1 MNTLHERLERMRL
14 DQLCP
19 CGRTIGAGGAH
30 TVELHEAHDRRAQA
44 RPRWQQRSLGKDLTG
59 ALR

>member
-1 MNTLHERLERMRL
+1 MTFTERLERARL
-14 DQLCP
+14 DARCTCGQQLGSSP
-19 CGRTIGAGGAH
+19 DH
-30 TVELHEAHDRRAQA
+30 TVELHERHDARQQS